1 MATVRQALSLQ
12 DQMSPV
18 LSKIVR
24 SMRSTMNVM
33 EQMNVAAGRGIP
45 AASFRDARRSIT
57 EAERALENFN
67 EEQDDVPK
75 KQELVA
81 KGFIHWGSAIVVAN
95 QALQLTRQ
103 LIDGIGK
110 ITEKTDKIMSNN
122 ARLKLIND
130 GLQTQSELQD
140 KIFQS
145 AQRSRAAYDDTV
157 EAVARINM
165 LAQNA
170 FPSND
175 EAIAFTETM
184 QKAFALSGADTSE
197 QKAAMRQMT
206 QALASGRLQGDE
218 FVSIRENAPMIAKAI
233 QDTMGL
239 SNKAFKEAASDG
251 EITAEVIKQA
261 VFEAADGIDEKF
273 QQLPVTVG
281 QSMTQLK
288 NAAEKKVQPLV
299 DMFEKFLASPTFAR
313 WSNNA
318 LNSIDKAI
326 AAIQKFVNWIQV
338 LAATPGFQMMVSD
351 LQRFGAA
358 VGTLLNWVI
367 DVVGKVITFIVENW
381 VIIQPILVAAAIFI
395 GGISIALGILKGV
408 IAVIT
413 IAQWAYN
420 SALLACPITWIVI
433 AIIALIAIIVALIVW
448 TVDLWQTNVTFRV
461 NIIKIWNSILAF
473 FDQVPIFFKAVGFG
487 IANVFDWVCQ
497 KNIEILQNMANNTI
511 NIINDLIA
519 ALNKIPGVAIDPL
532 QQITVAAKTQA
543 VIEAR
548 KAARSAEIAGDKA
561 NALAKSQERQ
571 RQLEEDAVKWQ
582 KEIDDK
588 KKKNSETKKDSFLTG
603 GKNPFDYKSAAEAAA
618 AGNKGSDDGT
628 KISGGKLDK
637 VDEVGISDED
647 LKFLKD
653 IASVEFINKYTTM
666 RPVVTNQFG
675 DIHETADVNQI
686 ITVVE
691 DSIVKAY
698 ESALDRG

>member
-1 MATVRQALSLQ
+1 MATVRQSLSLQ

-18 LSKIVR
+18 LSKIMR

-57 EAERALENFN
+57 EAERALESFN
-67 EEQDDVPK
+67 EEQNDIPK
-75 KQELVA
+75 KQEMVA

-145 AQRSRAAYDDTV
+145 AQRSRSAYDDTV

-165 LAQNA
+165 LAKNA
-170 FPSND
+170 FPKND

-197 QKAAMRQMT
+197 QKGAMRQMT

-239 SNKAFKEAASDG
+239 SNEAFKEAASDG

-261 VFEAADGIDEKF
+261 VFEAADDINTKF
-273 QQLPVTVG
+273 EQLPVTVG

-288 NAAEKKVQPLV
+288 NAAEMKFQPLV
-299 DMFEKFLASPTFAR
+299 DMFQQFLASPTFAR

-326 AAIQKFVNWIQV
+326 NAIERFVNWVKV

-358 VGTLLNWVI
+358 VGTFVEWFI
-367 DVVGKVITFIVENW
+367 GVVGKAISFITENW
-381 VIIQPILVAAAIFI
+381 VIIQPILVATAIFI
-395 GGISIALGILKGV
+395 AGIAIALTIFQTAMA
-408 IAVIT
+408 IAT
-413 IAQWAYN
+413 IAQWAFN
-420 SALLACPITWIVI
+420 SALFACPITWIVV
-433 AIIALIAIIVALIVW
+433 AIIALIAIIVALTIW
-448 TVDLWQTNVTFRV
+448 LIDLWQTNITFRV
-461 NIIKIWNSILAF
+461 NVIKVWNGILNF
-473 FDQVPIFFKAVGFG
+473 FDQVPIFFKAVGYG
-487 IANVFDWVCQ
+487 IVDAFEWASTKSV
-497 KNIEILQNMANNTI
+497 EIVQTMANNTI
-511 NIINDLIA
+511 NVINDLIA
-519 ALNKIPGVAIDPL
+519 ALNMIPGVAIDPL
-532 QQITVAAKTQA
+532 KQINIAAKTQA
-543 VIEAR
+543 VMEAR
-548 KAARSAEIAGDKA
+548 KAARASEIASDKA
-561 NALAKSQERQ
+561 DALAKAQERD
-571 RQLEEDAVKWQ
+571 RKLEEDAAKWN
-582 KEIDDK
+582 KEAQA
-588 KKKNSETKKDSFLTG
+588 KKDSKSKKDTFLTG
-603 GKNPFDYKSAAEAAA
+603 GKDPFDYKSAAEEAAA
-618 AGNKGSDDGT
+618 NNPGGDG
-628 KISGGKLDK
+628 KIKGGKLDK